1 MKNFLYI
8 LLLSISACSPDNDY
22 ALLEKQSTSPA
33 PPESMNLESEPSLN
47 RNSANLIY
55 TETFENSDLSNNP
68 QAGDF
73 YLEHAGD
80 RNFRLEK
87 NITRQGST
95 AGRFEINKNDKKIW
109 GGHRTEMSQAQNTA
123 RAEGWYGFSQYFPD
137 SYVSGSTGEV
147 IGQWHDQADEGEHVD
162 RSPSNT
168 LLTGDGRIK
177 WMARWDADKIMDSGY
192 SDGLEYID
200 LGPIPKNKW
209 IDWVIHIKYSHTNAG
224 ILEVWMNGEKVI
236 DRVNMP
242 NSYNDDAYPYF
253 KFGVYKW
260 NWGATSQKVI
270 YYDEVR
276 VGNENSSYDEVT
288 TNKTNKTNS
297 INMTVNSYTVGCV
310 GEMEGTCLLVQEGD
324 MIGTENWE
332 NFYFYDSI
340 EGFTY
345 EPGFVYGLIVK
356 KTEVQNP
363 PADGSSIRYELV
375 KIVSKEKQ

>member
-1 MKNFLYI
+1 VGSLEINNNSYIYIIMKYILYI
-8 LLLSISACSPDNDY
+8 LLFSSSAFSQNYHY
-22 ALLEKQSTSPA
+22 ALGEKQSQTTPE
-33 PPESMNLESEPSLN
+33 PPPPTPEE
-47 RNSANLIY
+47 RNTDNLILV
-55 TETFENSDLSNNP
+55 ETFENPDLNNDP
-68 QAGDF
+68 QASDF

-80 RNFRLEK
+80 RNFKLEK

-95 AGRFEINKNDKKIW
+95 AARFEINKSDDKIW

-177 WMARWDADKIMDSGY
+177 WMARWDADKIMDSGF

-236 DRVNMP
+236 ERVNMP

-276 VGNENSSYDEVT
+276 VGNENSSYDEV
-288 TNKTNKTNS
+288 K
-297 INMTVNSYTVGCV
+297 
-310 GEMEGTCLLVQEGD
+310 
-324 MIGTENWE
+324 
-332 NFYFYDSI
+332 
-340 EGFTY
+340 
-345 EPGFVYGLIVK
+345 PGGY
-356 KTEVQNP
+356 
-363 PADGSSIRYELV
+363 
-375 KIVSKEKQ
+375 